1 MKLRRNTQLLIE
13 PPAVATGD
21 IAFNLIVFF
30 LVCASTAPDSGR
42 KQSIPKSE
50 SKTEKTQQSENV
62 EVALSRNYNV
72 VQVNGSPVGTPELR
86 SRLANLLANKARSED
101 KIVIVKSSKDTPYH
115 HWIKVTE
122 EIEAA
127 GGVITLQVEDERTVV
142 AE

>member
-13 PPAVATGD
+13 PPSVATGD

-30 LVCASTAPDSGR
+30 LVCASTSPDSGR
-42 KQSIPKSE
+42 KQIIPKSE
-50 SKTEKTQQSENV
+50 SKTRKEQQSENV

-72 VQVNGSPVGTPELR
+72 VQVNGSPINMPELPA
-86 SRLANLLANKARSED
+86 RLASLLADKSRPED

-122 EIEAA
+122 DIEAA
-127 GGVITLQVEDERTVV
+127 GGVITLQVEDEQTVI
-142 AE
+142 AQ

>member
-13 PPAVATGD
+13 PPSVATGD

-50 SKTEKTQQSENV
+50 TKTRKEQQSENV
-62 EVALSRNYNV
+62 EVVLSRNFNV
-72 VQVNGSPVGTPELR
+72 VQVNGSPIGMNDLR
-86 SRLANLLANKARSED
+86 SRLASLLANKSRSED
-101 KIVIVKSSKDTPYH
+101 KIVIVKSSKDTPYF

-122 EIEAA
+122 EIETA
-127 GGVITLQVEDERTVV
+127 GGVITLQVEDERTVI
-142 AE
+142 AQ